1 VASFRVKP
9 QPAVSYTLED
19 DLNALIIKEAE
30 TTPEHLAYNGSR
42 LVPLGGALDFQADAP
57 LPITVTS
64 VGQSYAVDYLFNAN
78 HGGGEYL
85 EVHDRPLYLMPL
97 DEKAGDHLIIGTGD
111 PKGPKKSVR
120 SKFPSSLAF

>member
-1 VASFRVKP
+1 MTKP
-9 QPAVSYTLED
+9 
-19 DLNALIIKEAE
+19 
-30 TTPEHLAYNGSR
+30 
-42 LVPLGGALDFQADAP
+42 
-57 LPITVTS
+57 
-64 VGQSYAVDYLFNAN
+64 
-78 HGGGEYL
+78 L